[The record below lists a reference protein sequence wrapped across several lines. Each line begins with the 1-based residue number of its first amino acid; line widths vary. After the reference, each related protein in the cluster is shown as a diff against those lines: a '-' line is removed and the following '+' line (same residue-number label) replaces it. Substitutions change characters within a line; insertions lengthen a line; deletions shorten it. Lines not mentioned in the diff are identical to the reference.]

1 MNVNEYNLK
10 TWNKIIRMTSRLNT
24 AREFIRVNKN
34 EVYQKDYEEVMRTYP
49 KLILELKQRL
59 NNAN

>member
-1 MNVNEYNLK
+1 MNK
-10 TWNKIIRMTSRLNT
+10 TKIWTKIIRMTSRLNT
-24 AREFIRVNKN
+24 AKEFIEVNQN
-34 EVYQKDYEEVMRTYP
+34 EDYQKDYEEVMRTYP

>member
-1 MNVNEYNLK
+1 MNK
-10 TWNKIIRMTSRLNT
+10 TKIWTKIIRMTSRLNT
-24 AREFIRVNKN
+24 AKEFFEVNQN

>member
-1 MNVNEYNLK
+1 
-10 TWNKIIRMTSRLNT
+10 MTSRLNT
-24 AREFIRVNKN
+24 AKEFIEVNQN

>member
-1 MNVNEYNLK
+1 MNK
-10 TWNKIIRMTSRLNT
+10 TKIWTKIIRMTSRLNT

>member
-1 MNVNEYNLK
+1 MNK
-10 TWNKIIRMTSRLNT
+10 TKIWTKIIRMTSRLNT
-24 AREFIRVNKN
+24 AKEFIEVNQN